1 MSFNQLIILMCA
13 FLWLTLLGMHSVPAM
28 LPLFTD
34 LWSLNYTE
42 AGWLAGMN
50 YLTYLFGVAF
60 VGITDRIDAKRL
72 LIIGAL
78 LNVAGYGGMGLA
90 DGFWSALFF
99 RGVQGLGFAWTYMPG
114 IKAMSDRIPGG
125 AKGRAAAIYVSSF
138 AIGSG
143 VSVWIAAEVAVAYG
157 WQSAFIIPAISNI
170 LAAGLLYWFLP
181 PVSLPNANGTIRKL
195 LPDFRP
201 VFRNRASVG
210 YVIGSFAH
218 NFELQGIRSWTV
230 TFLTWAAMTQPDVPV
245 TVNTALAA
253 MVLILIGVPSSF
265 VGAEFGHR
273 IGYARTS
280 YLAMILSGAFALTVG
295 FAVAWPIWV
304 FVGILVAHN
313 LLVLVDSG
321 TLNGGAVN
329 TADPAQRGNTVA
341 AFGTASA
348 AGGLL
353 GPVLLGYILDAT
365 GGGQSPESWGT
376 AFALLGGVILIG
388 GVAVRILSQ
397 PRETKN

>member
-1 MSFNQLIILMCA
+1 MCA

-28 LPLFTD
+28 LPLFTE

-42 AGWLAGMN
+42 AGWLAGIN
-50 YLTYLFGVAF
+50 YLAYFFGVAF
-60 VGITDRIDAKRL
+60 VGVTDRMDARRL
-72 LIIGAL
+72 LILGAL
-78 LNVAGYGGMGLA
+78 LNVLGYGGMGFA

-99 RGVQGLGFAWTYMPG
+99 RSIQGLGFAWTFMPG
-114 IKAMSDRIPGG
+114 IKALSDRIPGD

-138 AIGSG
+138 AVGSG
-143 VSVWIAAEVAVAYG
+143 MSVWIAAEIAVAFG
-157 WQSAFIIPAISNI
+157 WRWAFVLPAISNI
-170 LAAGLLYWFLP
+170 LAAILLLRLLP
-181 PVSLPNANGTIRKL
+181 PVDVEAIGPLRKL

-210 YVIGSFAH
+210 YVIGIFAH

-230 TFLTWAAMTQPDVPV
+230 TFLTWAAIAKPDIPV
-245 TVNTALAA
+245 DLNAALAA
-253 MVLILIGVPSSF
+253 MVLILIGVPSGF

-280 YLAMILSGAFALTVG
+280 FLAMVISAMFAVTVG
-295 FAVAWPIWV
+295 FSAAWPIWAFIGLV
-304 FVGILVAHN
+304 VGHN
-313 LLVLVDSG
+313 LLVLVDTA

-341 AFGTASA
+341 AFGAAAA

-353 GPVLLGYILDAT
+353 GPVLLGYILDLT
-365 GGGQSPESWGT
+365 GGGQSAESWGI
-376 AFALLGGVILIG
+376 AFALLGIVILG
-388 GVAVRILSQ
+388 GGIAVRLLAWSRTS
-397 PRETKN
+397 P

>member
-1 MSFNQLIILMCA
+1 MSFNRLVILMCA
-13 FLWLTLLGMHSVPAM
+13 FLWLSLLGMHSVPAM
-28 LPLFTD
+28 LPLFTE
-34 LWSLNYTE
+34 LWSLNYTQ

-50 YLTYLFGVAF
+50 YLTYLFGVAY
-60 VGITDRIDAKRL
+60 VGVTDRIDARRL

-90 DGFWSALFF
+90 DGFWSALVF
-99 RGVQGLGFAWTYMPG
+99 RGIQGLGFAWTYMPG
-114 IKAMSDRIPGG
+114 IKAMSDRIPGDG
-125 AKGRAAAIYVSSF
+125 KGRAAAIYVSSF

-143 VSVWIAAEVAVAYG
+143 VSVWIAAEIAVAYG
-157 WQSAFIIPAISNI
+157 WQWAFVIPAISNI
-170 LAAGLLYWFLP
+170 FAAALLFWFLP
-181 PVSLPNANGTIRKL
+181 AISVEGAGGPRKL

-230 TFLTWAAMTQPDVPV
+230 TFLTWAAVTQPDIPV
-245 TVNTALAA
+245 TLNAALAA

-265 VGAEFGHR
+265 VGAEFGPR

-280 YLAMILSGAFALTVG
+280 YLAMVLSGLFALAVG
-295 FAVAWPIWV
+295 FAVAWPIWI
-304 FVGILVAHN
+304 FVGILIAHN

-353 GPVLLGYILDAT
+353 GPVLLGYILDVT
-365 GGGQSPESWGT
+365 GGGQSPESWGI
-376 AFALLGGVILIG
+376 AFAVLGGVILIG
-388 GVAVRILSQ
+388 GVAVRVLSQ
-397 PRETKN
+397 PRETKG